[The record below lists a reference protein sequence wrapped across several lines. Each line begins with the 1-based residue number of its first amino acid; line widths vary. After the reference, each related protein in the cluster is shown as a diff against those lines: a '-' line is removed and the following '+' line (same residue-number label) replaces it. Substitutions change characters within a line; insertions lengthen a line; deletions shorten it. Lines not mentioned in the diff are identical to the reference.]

1 MKKIYFDNY
10 EDFSEMVA
18 DKFEEIKEIDE
29 YADLS
34 IIANYEDTR
43 ELIRELVILD
53 FLPTDLILHDRANGY
68 KGEYIITLVNI
79 KGDDELWCEPMK
91 KETGYVDNCSVVT
104 FVLDDCSSKVIS
116 YCDSEEMYEV
126 AIGCKED
133 DEECECDCDECS
145 CGSSLDTNNSESTYV
160 SRDKDGTPLG
170 FSKTWSTNEGGIRCY
185 SSYSHYSNNLDILKE
200 IASDFGVRL

>member
-1 MKKIYFDNY
+1 MKKLYFDNY

-43 ELIRELVILD
+43 ELIRELVMLG

-91 KETGYVDNCSVVT
+91 KETGYIDNCSVIT

-126 AIGCKED
+126 VIGCKED
-133 DEECECDCDECS
+133 EECECEECS

-170 FSKTWSTNEGGIRCY
+170 FSKTWSTDEGGIRCY
-185 SSYSHYSNNLDILKE
+185 SSYSHYSNNLHILKE

>member
-1 MKKIYFDNY
+1 MKRLYFEDY
-10 EDFSEMVA
+10 EDFAEMLIN
-18 DKFEEIKEIDE
+18 KFEEIKEADE

-34 IIANYEDTR
+34 IVAKYEDTR
-43 ELIRELVILD
+43 ELIRELVMLRC
-53 FLPTDLILHDRANGY
+53 LPTDLVLHDVANGY
-68 KGEYIITLVNI
+68 KSEYIITLVNI

-133 DEECECDCDECS
+133 DEECECKECS
-145 CGSSLDTNNSESTYV
+145 CGSSLDVNNSESIYV
-160 SRDKDGTPLG
+160 SRDKDGNPLG
-170 FSKTWSTNEGGIRCY
+170 FRKTWTTDEGGIHCY
-185 SSYSHYSNNLDILKE
+185 SSYSHYTNNLDILKE
-200 IASDFGVRL
+200 IASGFGIRL